1 MKHLLSIQDLSN
13 EEIMNLIKET
23 EILSK
28 NKIDLNQYK
37 VGLLFFEPSTRT
49 KMSFEMAC
57 INLGIHV
64 LSFSKESS
72 SVVKG
77 ESLYDTVKTL
87 EAIGVDLLVIRDQ
100 KERFYEELKHIS
112 IPIINAGDGTGEH
125 PTQTL
130 LDLYTIYEEY
140 RSFENLQ
147 VVICGDIKHSRVA
160 RSNAIALSRL
170 GAKVSFVAKDEWKD
184 ERLPFPYIDIDEGVK
199 KADVLMLLRIQKE
212 RHHEKNNDENYLQK
226 LGLTK
231 EREEMMKRDSIIM
244 HPAPV
249 NRGVEIDSELV
260 ECPRSRI
267 FKQMSNGVLIRQ
279 TILKH
284 YLTNGGE
291 KHENFN

>member
-64 LSFSKESS
+64 LSFSKKSS

-212 RHHEKNNDENYLQK
+212 RHYEKNNDENYLQK
-226 LGLTK
+226 FGLTK

>member
-64 LSFSKESS
+64 LSFSKKSS

>member
-226 LGLTK
+226 FGLTK